1 MIASVFSKTR
11 PINYLILG
19 IITLFLYGL
28 YQFKE
33 TSWTNDGWQIAQ
45 KIGLFLF
52 LFASYFLLN
61 FLTLKNNLTKSNNYT
76 ILLFSIFLF
85 LFPLI
90 FKTPNV
96 IIANFLLLLALRRLI
111 SLQNL
116 KNTKEKIFDASF
128 WIFVAT
134 LFHFWCISFII
145 LVFISIIFHVS
156 GNYKNWIIPIL
167 ALFAVAILSVLVD
180 LILDNNLISDLY
192 SEINTSFNFSYF
204 ENIYQNI
211 ALAVFS
217 SVALLFFSTQI
228 TEVQNKP
235 LNQQSTYKKILFA
248 FLLGVLIYVLSDHK
262 NNSYLIFS
270 LAPLAILGA
279 NFIETIKTIWM
290 KETTLYLLV
299 FVSITMFLLQL

>member
-1 MIASVFSKTR
+1 M
-11 PINYLILG
+11 
-19 IITLFLYGL
+19 
-28 YQFKE
+28 
-33 TSWTNDGWQIAQ
+33 
-45 KIGLFLF
+45 
-52 LFASYFLLN
+52 
-61 FLTLKNNLTKSNNYT
+61 
-76 ILLFSIFLF
+76 
-85 LFPLI
+85 
-90 FKTPNV
+90 
-96 IIANFLLLLALRRLI
+96 
-111 SLQNL
+111 
-116 KNTKEKIFDASF
+116 
-128 WIFVAT
+128 
-134 LFHFWCISFII
+134 
-145 LVFISIIFHVS
+145 
-156 GNYKNWIIPIL
+156 
-167 ALFAVAILSVLVD
+167 FAVAILSVLVD

-279 NFIETIKTIWM
+279 NFIETIKTNWM

>member
-1 MIASVFSKTR
+1 MIASVFNKTR
-11 PINYLILG
+11 PINYLLLG
-19 IITLFLYGL
+19 IISLFLYVL

-33 TSWTNDGWQIAQ
+33 TSWTNDGWLIAQ
-45 KIGLFLF
+45 KIGLFF
-52 LFASYFLLN
+52 LLVASYFLLN
-61 FLTLKNNLTKSNNYT
+61 FLTLKNNLTKSNNYA
-76 ILLFSIFLF
+76 ILLFSIFLIF
-85 LFPLI
+85 FPLI

-111 SLQNL
+111 ALQNL

-128 WIFVAT
+128 WIFVAA

-156 GNYKNWIIPIL
+156 GNYKNWIIPFL
-167 ALFAVAILSVLVD
+167 AFFAVAMLSVLLD
-180 LILDNNLISDLY
+180 LILDNNLLADIY
-192 SEINTSFNFSYF
+192 REIKTSFNFSYF

-235 LNQQSTYKKILFA
+235 LNQQATYKKILFA
-248 FLLGVLIYVLSDHK
+248 FILGVMIYILSNHK

-270 LAPLAILGA
+270 LAPISILGA
-279 NFIETIKTIWM
+279 NFIEKIKTNWM
-290 KETTLYLLV
+290 KETTIYLLV
-299 FVSITMFLLQL
+299 FVSITLFLLQL

>member
-52 LFASYFLLN
+52 LFASYLLLN

-279 NFIETIKTIWM
+279 NFIETIKTNWM